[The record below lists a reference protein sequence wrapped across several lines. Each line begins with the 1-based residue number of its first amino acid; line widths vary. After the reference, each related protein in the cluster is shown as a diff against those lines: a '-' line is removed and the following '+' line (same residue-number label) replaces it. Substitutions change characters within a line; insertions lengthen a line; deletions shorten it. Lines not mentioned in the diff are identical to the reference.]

1 MEKNFK
7 NLLLAQSTANIADV
21 FFRVSVISNIFMLT
35 KSVMATSMIPVII
48 GISSFISS
56 FFLPVITRNKPLNE
70 ILFFTQF
77 VKTIN
82 IVSLFTIVFFLGNAP
97 VWVIYILVCFISF
110 MDGFAGPVSS
120 AIIPKYSSNLTRA
133 NSLLSTSNE
142 ATQIVGWA
150 LGGILLTIIGFYK
163 ILIITIMLFIL
174 ATIMFFRLP
183 AVIKEVMENETTKES
198 LIKGWKLIFKIPKL
212 KIIMLVNLFE
222 ILANSIWVSSII
234 LVFVNSILHK
244 SDEYWGY
251 VNTAYSIGIISSGLF
266 IAKYTSIF
274 DRKKSLWIIS
284 SLLVSAIFIFL
295 GVSFI
300 NPICFLLISF
310 IIGIFSQL
318 KEIPETIII
327 QEAVNEDELVN
338 IYSVL
343 EVVSTVSFSL
353 FIFIMSFFTDTFGV
367 MNTFKLA
374 ACCLI
379 VESAIIYINRKIL
392 DKS

>member
-1 MEKNFK
+1 MERNFK

-35 KSVMATSMIPVII
+35 KSVMVTSMIPVII

-56 FFLPVITRNKPLNE
+56 FFLPVITRNNPLNE

-82 IVSLFTIVFFLGNAP
+82 IVSLLAIVFFLGKAP
-97 VWVIYILVCFISF
+97 VWVIYILVCIISF

-120 AIIPKYSSNLTRA
+120 AIIPKYSDNLTRA

-142 ATQIVGWA
+142 VTQVVGWA
-150 LGGILLTIIGFYK
+150 LGGVLLTIIGFYK
-163 ILIITIMLFIL
+163 ILIITIILFIL

-198 LIKGWKLIFKIPKL
+198 MIKGWKLIYKIPKL

-251 VNTAYSIGIISSGLF
+251 VNTVYSIGIIVSGLF

-310 IIGIFSQL
+310 IIGISSQL

-327 QEAVNEDELVN
+327 QESVNEDELVN
-338 IYSVL
+338 IYAVL
-343 EVVSTVSFSL
+343 EVVSTISFSF
-353 FIFIMSFFTDTFGV
+353 FIFIMSLFTDAFGV
-367 MNTFKLA
+367 VTTFKLA

-379 VESAIIYINRKIL
+379 VEGVIIYINRKTL